1 MTHIEESLVTRL
13 LAEPTLT
20 ALVGQRI
27 EPVISSQDTALP
39 ALSYQMISRQA
50 EQTHDGP
57 AISRPRIQLTAIGA
71 TYTQV
76 VNVLAACK
84 TALDGVSWGGGVAS
98 FCENEFDGY
107 QADSR
112 ETGVFV
118 RRMDVLVVDP

>member
-1 MTHIEESLVTRL
+1 MTQIEETLVARL
-13 LAEPTLT
+13 LAETTLT

-27 EPVISSQDTALP
+27 EPVLNSQDTALP
-39 ALSYQMISRQA
+39 ALSYQLISRAGEHSQ
-50 EQTHDGP
+50 DGP
-57 AISRPRIQLTAIGA
+57 AINRPRIQLTALA
-71 TYTQV
+71 TTYSQV
-76 VNVLAACK
+76 VAVLAACK
-84 TALDGVSWGGGVAS
+84 TAVDGVSWGGGVSS

>member
-1 MTHIEESLVTRL
+1 MTHIEETLVSLL
-13 LAEPTLT
+13 LAESTLT

-27 EPVISSQDTALP
+27 EPVVSSQDTTLP
-39 ALSYQMISRQA
+39 ALSYQLISRQS
-50 EQTHDGP
+50 EHSHDGP
-57 AISRPRIQLTAIGA
+57 ALSRPRIQLTAVGS

-107 QADSR
+107 SADSR

-118 RRMDVLVVDP
+118 RRIDVLVVDP